1 MAKKSKKSE
10 SSAVETAGEEAEGGS
25 NARSTRAIWKGNI
38 SFGLVNIPVSLHSAE
53 SRDDMSFR
61 LLDRGNLSPV
71 RYQRVNESTGKE
83 VPWSEIVKGYEYESG
98 QFVVMTDEDLR
109 RANVEASQTVEITDF
124 VEGSEITPV
133 FYDKPYYLAP
143 EKKSRKSYALLREVL
158 QRSGKVGIARIV
170 LRSRQYIAAVFPLGK
185 ILTVNLLR
193 YGHELRDATAIDA
206 PPESLKQNGI
216 TEGEI
221 KMAERLV
228 DAMVGKW
235 DPQKYKDDYRN
246 DLLSLIERRIQTG
259 QTEAVTEAA
268 PESKRPAKVVNIMDL
283 LKRSIQE
290 AEKAEPAPR
299 KRTEGRRKAG

>member
-10 SSAVETAGEEAEGGS
+10 NSAVETAGEEAEGGS
-25 NARSTRAIWKGNI
+25 SARPTRAIWKGNI

-53 SRDDMSFR
+53 SRDDISFR
-61 LLDRGNLSPV
+61 LLDRRTLSPV

-124 VEGSEITPV
+124 VEGLEITPV

-206 PPESLKQNGI
+206 PPESLKENGI

-235 DPQKYKDDYRN
+235 DPQKYKDEYRN
-246 DLLSLIERRIQTG
+246 DLLALIERRIQTG

-268 PESKRPAKVVNIMDL
+268 PEAKRPAKVVNIMDL

-290 AEKAEPAPR
+290 AEKAQPAPR
-299 KRTEGRRKAG
+299 KRTESRRKAG